1 MQGFNKE
8 RSQTGIVKQQQ
19 TTKSKARKKSN
30 PTTGQGQGRQQTIKR
45 QKDSPRCRNT
55 EARQENTGDNDMCEC
70 NLHSPFNMRQ
80 LMRSDESRQRIMAN
94 ESRVNSKA
102 CALTQ
107 VMIFSSLTALKLFNT
122 VNAWVEP
129 PPLTT
134 AASLFSWQEL
144 HLFRCR
150 MSLRPHQT

>member
-8 RSQTGIVKQQQ
+8 RSQTGVVKQQQ
-19 TTKSKARKKSN
+19 TTKSKASKKSN
-30 PTTGQGQGRQQTIKR
+30 PTTGHGQGRQQTIKR

-55 EARQENTGDNDMCEC
+55 EARQENTGDNDMYSHACECEC

-107 VMIFSSLTALKLFNT
+107 VMIFSSLTALKRINT
-122 VNAWVEP
+122 VNA
-129 PPLTT
+129 
-134 AASLFSWQEL
+134 
-144 HLFRCR
+144 
-150 MSLRPHQT
+150 

>member
-8 RSQTGIVKQQQ
+8 RSQTGVVKQQQ
-19 TTKSKARKKSN
+19 TTKSKASKKSN

-55 EARQENTGDNDMCEC
+55 EARQENTRDNDMYSHACEC

-80 LMRSDESRQRIMAN
+80 LMRSDESRQRIMGN

-107 VMIFSSLTALKLFNT
+107 VMIFSSLTALELFNT
-122 VNAWVEP
+122 VNA
-129 PPLTT
+129 
-134 AASLFSWQEL
+134 
-144 HLFRCR
+144 
-150 MSLRPHQT
+150 